1 MPFPAA
7 EESLGTEF
15 QRCAARA
22 QNRAAVRRE
31 QSLQNLAMADGRYV
45 IFSKAAR
52 KNIPQSVIDLIRC
65 VCVFKQTSCGRLA
78 GMLTI
83 L

>member
-1 MPFPAA
+1 MHVVHITKRSGVLLQPPAA

-22 QNRAAVRRE
+22 QNRAGVRRE

-45 IFSKAAR
+45 IFNKAAR

-65 VCVFKQTSCGRLA
+65 VDA
-78 GMLTI
+78 
-83 L
+83 